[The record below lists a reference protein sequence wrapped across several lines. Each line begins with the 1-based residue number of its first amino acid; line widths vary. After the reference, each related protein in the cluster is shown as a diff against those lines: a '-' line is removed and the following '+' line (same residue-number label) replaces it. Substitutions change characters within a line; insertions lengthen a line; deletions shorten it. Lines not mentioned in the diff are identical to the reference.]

1 MNLII
6 RSHIKVSENLVT
18 ITFESLFTDSE
29 IISSEVMRLY
39 LKI

>member
-6 RSHIKVSENLVT
+6 RSHIKVSENPVI